1 MWPTYRQYACNH
13 IKGEHFSS
21 YFLRLKAKRKSYYV
35 DIKGARSLLE
45 NAETS

>member
-21 YFLRLKAKRKSYYV
+21 YFFKASSKKKIAIMSILKV
-35 DIKGARSLLE
+35 PE
-45 NAETS
+45 VF